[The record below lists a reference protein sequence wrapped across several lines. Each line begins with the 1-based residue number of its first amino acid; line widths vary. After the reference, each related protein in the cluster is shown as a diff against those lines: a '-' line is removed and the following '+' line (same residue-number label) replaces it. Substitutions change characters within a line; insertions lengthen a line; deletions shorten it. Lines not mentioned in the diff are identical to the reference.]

1 MSRPKR
7 LLDNTT
13 VRAVVAWLV
22 AGYVRLIRAT
32 TRWTVECP
40 SATDGILA
48 ARQAFIGCFWH
59 GRMVMM
65 AAAQPPGQP
74 VHILTSGHRDGVL
87 VSRVIAHLD
96 VDTVAGSSRRGGAS
110 ALRRLYKVLKQG
122 DVVAITPDGPR
133 GPRMRVKPGVI
144 KAAQLSGMPIVALSG
159 AVRWRRILGSWDRF
173 CLALP
178 FSRGLVLWGEPL
190 VVPRDADPAE
200 LERLRLRLEQRLN
213 RLTAEADRRLGRAA
227 VEPAAVPGAVD
238 HAGA

>member
-7 LLDNTT
+7 LLDNRA
-13 VRAVVAWLV
+13 VRAVVAWLA

-40 SATDGILA
+40 PATDGILA
-48 ARQAFIGCFWH
+48 ARRPFISCFWH

-65 AAAQPPGQP
+65 AAAQPRGQP
-74 VHILTSGHRDGVL
+74 VHILISGHRDGVL
-87 VSRVIAHLD
+87 VSRAVAHLD
-96 VDTVAGSSRRGGAS
+96 VDTVSGSSRRGGAS
-110 ALRRLYKVLKQG
+110 ALRQLHKLLKQG

-144 KAAQLSGMPIVALSG
+144 KAAQLSGMPVVALSG

-178 FSRGLVLWGEPL
+178 FSRGLILWGEPL
-190 VVPRDADPAE
+190 AVPRDAGPAE
-200 LERLRLRLEQRLN
+200 LERLRLLLEQRLN
-213 RLTAEADRRLGRAA
+213 RLTAEADRRLGRAT
-227 VEPAAVPGAVD
+227 VEPATAPEAAD